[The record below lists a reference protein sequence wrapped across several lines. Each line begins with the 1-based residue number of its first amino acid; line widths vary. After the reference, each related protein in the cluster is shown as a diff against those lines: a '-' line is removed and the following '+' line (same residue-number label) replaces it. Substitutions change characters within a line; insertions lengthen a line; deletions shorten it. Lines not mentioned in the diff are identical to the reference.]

1 MTHRPRKI
9 ADIPLARRGRHD
21 PSPKGNNSHAAIGR
35 DAENCAYLAEGAS
48 NEPTRQRYRRM
59 EAVWRA
65 LAEEQDWLDGEPSP
79 VCKSDG

>member
-1 MTHRPRKI
+1 M
-9 ADIPLARRGRHD
+9 
-21 PSPKGNNSHAAIGR
+21 SR
-35 DAENCAYLAEGAS
+35 DAENCVYLAEGAS